1 MSAEALL
8 RDVDFRRDARRFL
21 QGIRPGLQVRIP
33 VAKPDPEDYRVV
45 FAILGT
51 DADKPAEDL
60 PFFSQ
65 LNLARTSQALSELG
79 YKIGITGIPVEQ

>member
-8 RDVDFRRDARRFL
+8 RDRDFRQDARRFL
-21 QGIRPGLQVRIP
+21 QHIRPGLQTRIP
-33 VAKPDPEDYRVV
+33 VAKPDPRRYRIV
-45 FAILGT
+45 FGILGT
-51 DADKPAEDL
+51 DADRPGEDL

-79 YKIGITGIPVEQ
+79 YKIGIVGIPVQ